1 MSTYTNGTEDED
13 SPFRYT
19 YSVSGNTLTMKER
32 SSETIE
38 SVYKIEKLTSS
49 QLVLFLHEE
58 EWLEAENRKGEFEQ
72 TEIIKKI

>member
-1 MSTYTNGTEDED
+1 
-13 SPFRYT
+13 
-19 YSVSGNTLTMKER
+19 MKER